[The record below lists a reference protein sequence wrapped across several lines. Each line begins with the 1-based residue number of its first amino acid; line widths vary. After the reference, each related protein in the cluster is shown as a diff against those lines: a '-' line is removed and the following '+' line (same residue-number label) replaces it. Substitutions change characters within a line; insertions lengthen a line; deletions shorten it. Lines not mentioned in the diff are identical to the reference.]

1 MSTVSVDRSQSRQ
14 YEADARRYFSVSQV
28 CQVLTGDP
36 YAYGSVDAMQR
47 GTALHA
53 WFAWAVLAYGGTEE
67 VTVPDLPAE
76 HAPYTQ
82 AIYDWIGHA
91 KPVPLRVEESSICT
105 VVGLPFAGTPDVLA
119 SVQLGGKRTVALI
132 DLKTGHPN
140 DAHRIQVQAYAHLA
154 GYTGAEVLQV
164 LYISPD
170 GFKIVP
176 VKKSPRDWAA
186 FQAALSVLTWR
197 ESH

>member
-1 MSTVSVDRSQSRQ
+1 MSTVSVDRLQPRQ
-14 YEADARRYFSVSQV
+14 YEADKQRYFSVSQI
-28 CQVLTGDP
+28 CQVLTGDT
-36 YAYGSVDAMQR
+36 YAYGSVEAMQH
-47 GTALHA
+47 GTDLHA
-53 WFAWAVLAYGGTEE
+53 WFAWAVMAYAGNEME
-67 VTVPDLPAE
+67 QPDLSAE
-76 HAPYTQ
+76 HEPYTQ
-82 AIYDWIGHA
+82 AIYDWLAYA
-91 KPVPLRVEESSICT
+91 KPLPMMAEEPSICKMAG
-105 VVGLPFAGTPDVLA
+105 VPFAGTPDLLA
-119 SVQLGGKRTVALI
+119 SVETGRHRKVALI
-132 DLKTGHPN
+132 DLKTGQPN

-176 VKKSPRDWAA
+176 VKKSQRDWAA